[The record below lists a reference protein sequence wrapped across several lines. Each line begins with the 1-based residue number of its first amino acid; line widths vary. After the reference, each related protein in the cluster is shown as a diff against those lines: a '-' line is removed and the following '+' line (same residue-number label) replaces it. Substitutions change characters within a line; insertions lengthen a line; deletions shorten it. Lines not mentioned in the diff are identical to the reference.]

1 MPVGI
6 AATDCFIQSLTRL
19 SGKRVQKVIL
29 DERGRL
35 VDAMAD
41 SFHHTMM
48 KRVAIFGDPDTVL
61 ELTRFVCELGMTPVA
76 VAAGTKSKTFTQ
88 DAEAIFA
95 EYQHLFLDTPK
106 IFNGGISSS
115 LKSI

>member
-6 AATDCFIQSLTRL
+6 ATTDSFIQSLTRL
-19 SGKRVQKVIL
+19 TCKRILKRIL

-41 SFHHTMM
+41 SFHHTVM

-61 ELTRFVCELGMTPVA
+61 GLTRFVCELWMSPVA
-76 VAAGTKSKTFTQ
+76 VAAGTKSKTFTHE
-88 DAEAIFA
+88 AEAIFA

-106 IFNGGISSS
+106 IFNGGA
-115 LKSI
+115 LFEF